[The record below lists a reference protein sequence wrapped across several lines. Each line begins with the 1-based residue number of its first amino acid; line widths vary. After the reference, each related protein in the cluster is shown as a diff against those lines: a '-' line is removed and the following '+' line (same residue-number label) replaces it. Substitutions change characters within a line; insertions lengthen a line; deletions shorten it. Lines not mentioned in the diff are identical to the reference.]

1 MDRLELRQH
10 EERLLNGLVEF
21 YYSGGYKTD
30 AYRDSETGGIYEHK
44 LATKLGY
51 ELVDG
56 RPPPEFVEAALILES
71 QGFVRRLVRKPDFP
85 VMGIWPTPNGL
96 DRHEYLQRSFMGKP
110 AHHISS
116 NWQTML
122 VSFVTALV
130 TMLLGAL
137 VKVYVGG

>member
-1 MDRLELRQH
+1 MDRRELRKH
-10 EERLLNGLVEF
+10 EEQLLNGLVEF
-21 YYSGGYKTD
+21 YYSGGYKAD

-51 ELVDG
+51 ELVGG
-56 RPPPEFVEAALILES
+56 RPPPEFIEAALILES

-85 VMGIWPTPNGL
+85 VMGIWPTPSGL
-96 DRHEYLQRSFMGKP
+96 DHHEYLHKSFIGKLG
-110 AHHISS
+110 HHISK

-122 VSFVTALV
+122 ISFVTALV

-137 VKVYVGG
+137 VKACVGG